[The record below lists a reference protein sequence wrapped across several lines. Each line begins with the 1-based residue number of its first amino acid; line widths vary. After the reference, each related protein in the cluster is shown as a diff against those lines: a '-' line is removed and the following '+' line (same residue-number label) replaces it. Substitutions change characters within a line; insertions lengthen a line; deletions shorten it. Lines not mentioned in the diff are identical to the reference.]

1 MGQGFFNFAP
11 FFICSK
17 VYDNLYY
24 YMPLF
29 GEIFLS
35 ELIRKPVY
43 DPKGEVIGKVRDII
57 VVKGDP
63 LPKLSAVV
71 VEKQKKLVQI
81 RWEDI
86 NLFNKKVVSTSIH
99 SEAIEPYQPNDEDL
113 LAFRDILDKQIV
125 DVNGVK
131 VVKVNDIKL
140 EGYYGEAI
148 LIAVDIGKRWKFRR
162 FGSGKLAKTLE
173 SKFPPHLISWD
184 YIQPLKPKL
193 DSIALT
199 VPSQM
204 VSELHPADIADI
216 ISRVS
221 MDEGTHLIKELDI
234 ETAAEALS
242 ELEPERQAEI
252 ISSIDAEK
260 AADIIEEMTPDDAAD
275 VLGDLPAEKAKEILE
290 HIEKEEA
297 EDIQELL
304 VHEKDTAGGVM
315 TNEFIAYNPEIT
327 IQKAIEQFKKD
338 AEDIET
344 VYYIYIIDE
353 NEKLLGVT
361 SLRELL
367 LADPFCHLSDIM
379 EKKLITAS
387 QDEDVKVVAEI
398 LSKYNLVALPVIDN
412 DGCLLGIVTVD
423 DILDILEEEAT
434 EDIYK
439 VAGTSEIKYGKI
451 EDASPLDVVK
461 SRIPWLLLCL
471 LGGLVSSLVIG
482 QFEATIASVVVLA
495 AFIPVIMGMAGNAGL
510 QVSTTMVRNIALN
523 SIHNFWKYAG
533 IEILSG
539 LIMAFTT
546 GVVIAIAAYLLEGM
560 PMLGVVVGI
569 SMFLSITSSTF
580 LAILTP
586 TIAHK
591 IGIDPAVTA
600 GPFVTV
606 FNDILG
612 LTIYFTVATIFMRFL
627 I

>member
-1 MGQGFFNFAP
+1 
-11 FFICSK
+11 
-17 VYDNLYY
+17 
-24 YMPLF
+24 MPLF
-29 GEIFLS
+29 GDIFLS
-35 ELIRKPVY
+35 ELIKKPVY
-43 DPKGEVIGKVRDII
+43 DPKGEVIGRIEDII
-57 VVKGDP
+57 VVKGDT
-63 LPKLSAVV
+63 LPKLSSIVLR
-71 VEKQKKLVQI
+71 KQDKLYQI

-86 NLFNKKVVSTSIH
+86 NLFNKIIVSTSLQA
-99 SEAIEPYQPNDEDL
+99 EAIESYKPDDKDL
-113 LAFRDILDKQIV
+113 LAVRDILRKQIV

-131 VVKVNDIKL
+131 VVKVNDIML
-140 EGYYGEAI
+140 EGYRDDAV
-148 LIAVDIGKRWKFRR
+148 LIAVDIGRRWILRKSGVGRI
-162 FGSGKLAKTLE
+162 SGKFAKKLE
-173 SKFPPHLISWD
+173 SRFPVHLISWN

-204 VSELHPADIADI
+204 VSELHPADIAEI

-234 ETAAEALS
+234 ETAAETLS
-242 ELEPERQAEI
+242 ELEIEKQAEI
-252 ISSIDAEK
+252 ISAIDTAT
-260 AADIIEEMTPDDAAD
+260 AADILEEMHPDEAAD

-304 VHEKDTAGGVM
+304 VHKKDTAGGVM
-315 TNEFIAYNPEIT
+315 TNEFIAYQPDTTVQN
-327 IQKAIEQFKKD
+327 AIERFKRD
-338 AEDIET
+338 AEEIET

-353 NEKLLGVT
+353 HEKLLGVT

-367 LADPFCHLSDIM
+367 LADPFSQLLDIM
-379 EKKLITAS
+379 EKKLITVTP
-387 QDEDVKVVAEI
+387 DEDFKVVTET

-412 DGCLLGIVTVD
+412 DGYLLGIITVD
-423 DILDILEEEAT
+423 DVLDILEEEAT
-434 EDIYK
+434 GDIYK

-471 LGGLVSSLVIG
+471 LGGIISSLVIG
-482 QFEATIASVVVLA
+482 KFEATLTSVVVLA

-523 SIHNFWKYAG
+523 SIHNFWKYARV
-533 IEILSG
+533 EILSG
-539 LIMAFTT
+539 LIIAFIT
-546 GVVIAIAAYLLEGM
+546 GLVVAAAASLLEGM
-560 PMLGVVVGI
+560 PMLGVVVGL

-580 LAILTP
+580 LALLTP

-612 LTIYFTVATIFMRFL
+612 LTIYFTVATIFMKFL

>member
-1 MGQGFFNFAP
+1 
-11 FFICSK
+11 
-17 VYDNLYY
+17 
-24 YMPLF
+24 MPLF

-35 ELIRKPVY
+35 EIIRKPVY
-43 DPKGEVIGKVRDII
+43 DPKGEVIGRIRDII

-63 LPKLSAVV
+63 LPKLSSIIVQ
-71 VEKQKKLVQI
+71 KQQRFYSI
-81 RWEDI
+81 RWADI
-86 NLFNKKVVSTSIH
+86 NLFNRKIISTNLH
-99 SEAIEPYQPNDEDL
+99 SEEIDLYYPNDSDL
-113 LAFRDILDKQIV
+113 LAFRDIIDKQIV

-140 EGYYGEAI
+140 QGYDGEAI

-162 FGSGKLAKTLE
+162 FGAEKFNKIFE
-173 SKFPPHLISWD
+173 RKFPSHLISWN
-184 YIQPLKPKL
+184 YIQPLKPEL
-193 DSIALT
+193 ESLALT
-199 VPSQM
+199 VPGQM
-204 VSELHPADIADI
+204 VSQLHPADIAEI

-221 MDEGTHLIKELDI
+221 MDEGAHLLKDLDI

-242 ELEPERQAEI
+242 ELEPEKQAEI
-252 ISSIDAEK
+252 ISAIDTEK
-260 AADIIEEMTPDDAAD
+260 VADIIEEMPPDDAAD
-275 VLGDLPAEKAKEILE
+275 VLGDLPAKKAKEILE

-297 EDIQELL
+297 QDIQELL
-304 VHEKDTAGGVM
+304 VHKEDSAGGVM
-315 TNEFIAYNPEIT
+315 TNEFIAYNLNINV
-327 IQKAIEQFKKD
+327 QNAIERFKID
-338 AEDIET
+338 AEEIET

-367 LADPFCHLSDIM
+367 LANPSATLSEIM
-379 EKKLITAS
+379 TTKIITVTP
-387 QDEDVKVVAEI
+387 DEDVKIISEM
-398 LSKYNLVALPVIDN
+398 LSKYNLVALPVVDN
-412 DGCLLGIVTVD
+412 EGYLLGIVTVD
-423 DILDILEEEAT
+423 DILDIIEEEAT
-434 EDIYK
+434 DDIYK

-451 EDASPLDVVK
+451 EDASPIAVVK

-471 LGGLVSSLVIG
+471 VGGFISSIVIG
-482 QFEATIASVVVLA
+482 IYEATLANVVVLV

-523 SIHNFWKYAG
+523 SIHNFWKYVG
-533 IEILSG
+533 KEILSG
-539 LIMAFTT
+539 LIIALIA
-546 GVVIAIAAYLLEGM
+546 GVIIATAALLLEGM
-560 PMLGVVVGI
+560 PMLGLVVGL

-591 IGIDPAVTA
+591 VGIDPAVTA

-612 LTIYFTVATIFMRFL
+612 LTIYFTVATIFMKFL

>member
-1 MGQGFFNFAP
+1 
-11 FFICSK
+11 
-17 VYDNLYY
+17 
-24 YMPLF
+24 MPLF

-43 DPKGEVIGKVRDII
+43 DPKGDVIGKIRDII
-57 VVKGDP
+57 VVKGTP
-63 LPKLSAVV
+63 LPKLSSLII
-71 VEKQKKLVQI
+71 EKQNKFYQI

-86 NLFNKKVVSTSIH
+86 NLFNKIIISI
-99 SEAIEPYQPNDEDL
+99 SLQAEEIKLYQPNDLDL
-113 LAFRDILDKQIV
+113 LAFRDIIDKQIV

-131 VVKVNDIKL
+131 VVNVRDIKL
-140 EGYYGEAI
+140 EGYDGDAV
-148 LIAVDIGKRWKFRR
+148 LIAVDIGRRGFRKFRTGR
-162 FGSGKLAKTLE
+162 ISEKLAKILE
-173 SKFPPHLISWD
+173 SQFPPHLISWD

-199 VPSQM
+199 VPGQIVSQ
-204 VSELHPADIADI
+204 LHPADIAEI

-221 MDEGTHLIKELDI
+221 MDEGAHLLKDLDI
-234 ETAAEALS
+234 ETAADALS

-252 ISSIDAEK
+252 ISAIDTAK
-260 AADIIEEMTPDDAAD
+260 AADIIEEMFPDDAAD
-275 VLGDLPAEKAKEILE
+275 VLGDLPAEKAKAILE

-304 VHEKDTAGGVM
+304 VHKKDTAGGVM
-315 TNEFIAYNPEIT
+315 TNEFIAYQPDIT
-327 IQKAIEQFKKD
+327 IQNAIERFKRD
-338 AEDIET
+338 AEEIET

-353 NEKLLGVT
+353 HERLLGVT

-367 LADPFCHLSDIM
+367 LAESSYRLSDIM
-379 EKKLITAS
+379 EKKLITVT
-387 QDEDVKVVAEI
+387 QDEDVKIVAEI

-412 DGCLLGIVTVD
+412 DGYLLGIVTVD
-423 DILDILEEEAT
+423 DILDIMEEEAT

-471 LGGLVSSLVIG
+471 LGGLISSLVIG
-482 QFEATIASVVVLA
+482 KFEATLASVVVLA
-495 AFIPVIMGMAGNAGL
+495 AFIPIIMGMAGNAGL

-523 SIHNFWKYAG
+523 SIHNFWKYARV
-533 IEILSG
+533 EILSG
-539 LIMAFTT
+539 LIIAFIT
-546 GVVIAIAAYLLEGM
+546 GLVVAAAASLLEWM
-560 PMLGVVVGI
+560 PMLGVVVGL

-612 LTIYFTVATIFMRFL
+612 LTIYFTVATIFMKFL
-627 I
+627 T